1 MGKKTKKL
9 LERLLRCAE
18 QRDTDHG
25 LLRPCLIDLHPDMVE
40 DVKPALFH
48 RYVDDDR
55 ALLRINTF
63 CKPAEQEAM
72 VRDFRERGVYSAQSC
87 STEIIRKT
95 WALIEYPD
103 GSIGKVEPESV
114 HFLDTEKYGG

>member
-9 LERLLRCAE
+9 LDRLMRNLE
-18 QRDTDHG
+18 QRAMDEG
-25 LLRPCLIDLHPDMVE
+25 QLRPCLIDLEPDMVE

-48 RYVDDDR
+48 RWVDDDR
-55 ALLRINTF
+55 ALLRINKF
-63 CKPAEQEAM
+63 CRPSEQEAL
-72 VRDFRERGVYSAQSC
+72 VRDFRENGIYCESSC